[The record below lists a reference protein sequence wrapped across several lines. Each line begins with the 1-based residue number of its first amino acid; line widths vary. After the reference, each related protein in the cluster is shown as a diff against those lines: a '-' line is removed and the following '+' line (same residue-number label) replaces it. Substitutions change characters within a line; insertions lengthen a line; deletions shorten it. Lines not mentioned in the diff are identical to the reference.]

1 MLLFFCFF
9 NRLEGFIFVLDKIMD
24 LCTSHFLNR
33 SVSEQSLGDS
43 TPVPHCSQ
51 PEMAHPSD
59 GIGTSFDALCLQH
72 IDHPSKLDTEH
83 WGKTFCVF
91 VFVF

>member
-1 MLLFFCFF
+1 
-9 NRLEGFIFVLDKIMD
+9 MD

-43 TPVPHCSQ
+43 TPAAHCSQ